1 MCDERLAGD
10 TSMACANC
18 RQLIK
23 VFSDGE
29 TLSAPHSGVGRFR
42 GTANPAN
49 VGDRE
54 IWLHDGRIGTSL
66 NHVTREMITELS
78 SLPQA
83 LLERAGDPIFAT
95 GMFGRIDDRL
105 GNLPG

>member
-18 RQLIK
+18 CQPGK

-29 TLSAPHSGVGRFR
+29 TLSGPYSGAGRFR

-49 VGDRE
+49 VGCRE

-66 NHVTREMITELS
+66 NDVTREMITELS
-78 SLPQA
+78 SLPQV
-83 LLERAGDPIFAT
+83 LPELTGDRIYAT
-95 GMFGRIDDRL
+95 GMFGPIDDRF

>member
-1 MCDERLAGD
+1 
-10 TSMACANC
+10 MACASC
-18 RQLIK
+18 HQPGE
-23 VFSDGE
+23 VFPDGE
-29 TLSAPHSGVGRFR
+29 TLSAPYAGAGRFR

-66 NHVTREMITELS
+66 NDVTREMITELS
-78 SLPQA
+78 SLPQV
-83 LLERAGDPIFAT
+83 LLELAGDHIFAA
-95 GMFGRIDDRL
+95 GMFGRIDDRF